1 MRTSGRRGASD
12 ACLHTWAR
20 GVRDSLGSDVI
31 GDGGC
36 QSGESHASGQRG
48 PCGQLLQ
55 MTFFLALTQAWRS
68 VWLCGLPSSD
78 RQCPLLD
85 GSRSGGLVV
94 VGLPDPP
101 SRSPDWASLPGL
113 APRSLGWGRAAAAG
127 AQGGSLPPL
136 PPSPPSPTRSLGRGV
151 GGVGGR
157 RLYPRHSSWGRRR
170 TGVRPGW
177 ASLRSRPGLH
187 PCFMQNML

>member
-1 MRTSGRRGASD
+1 MRVCTPGHGPF
-12 ACLHTWAR
+12 
-20 GVRDSLGSDVI
+20 GDSLGSDVI

-36 QSGESHASGQRG
+36 QSGDSRASGHRG

-101 SRSPDWASLPGL
+101 AAQTGPYFPASALGPSVGAGL
-113 APRSLGWGRAAAAG
+113 AVAG
-127 AQGGSLPPL
+127 AEGAGLPPL
-136 PPSPPSPTRSLGRGV
+136 PSSPPSPAR
-151 GGVGGR
+151 
-157 RLYPRHSSWGRRR
+157 
-170 TGVRPGW
+170 
-177 ASLRSRPGLH
+177 AA
-187 PCFMQNML
+187 